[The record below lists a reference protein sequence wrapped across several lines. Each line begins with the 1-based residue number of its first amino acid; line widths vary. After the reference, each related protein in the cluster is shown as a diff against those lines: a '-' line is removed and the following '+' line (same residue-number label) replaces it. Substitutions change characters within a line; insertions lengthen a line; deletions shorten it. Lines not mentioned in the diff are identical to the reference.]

1 MSKFAKV
8 IKSFTN
14 GEFLLTIGLDR
25 YIIHVIYTFL
35 LIMLAIWIGIRVE
48 KTFIRV
54 QTNKKELNELKIRNY
69 ELNFLIEELNST
81 ALIEQKLE
89 EAGSTLHRPNKPAR
103 KTN

>member
-1 MSKFAKV
+1 MSKLGKV

-35 LIMLAIWIGIRVE
+35 LFMLAIWIGIRVE

-54 QTNKKELNELKIRNY
+54 QANKKELNELKIRNY

-81 ALIEQKLE
+81 ALIEQKL
-89 EAGSTLHRPNKPAR
+89 
-103 KTN
+103 